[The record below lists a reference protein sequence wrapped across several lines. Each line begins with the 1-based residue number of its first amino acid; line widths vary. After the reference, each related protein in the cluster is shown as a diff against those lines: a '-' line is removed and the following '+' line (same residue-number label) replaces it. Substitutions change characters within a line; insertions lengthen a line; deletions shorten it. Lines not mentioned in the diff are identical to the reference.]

1 MEGGQYKMNS
11 IRIKQIVASQ
21 LLEKG
26 IEDYEIYILEKP
38 FGYVVQIKYDG
49 NKYLNEIFDKD
60 GNTIYPLS
68 QIKKYSGPI
77 YDNENFEIIDK
88 KRN

>member
-1 MEGGQYKMNS
+1 MNS

-38 FGYVVQIKYDG
+38 FGYVVQIKYEHEERQ
-49 NKYLNEIFDKD
+49 KHLNTILDTD
-60 GNTIYPLS
+60 GNTVYPLS
-68 QIKKYSGPI
+68 QIKKDSGPI
-77 YDNENFEIIDK
+77 YETETCEIIDYKRK
-88 KRN
+88 KTY

>member
-1 MEGGQYKMNS
+1 MNS

-26 IEDYEIYILEKP
+26 IEDYKIYILEKP
-38 FGYVVQIKYDG
+38 FGYVVQMKYKEGNG

-68 QIKKYSGPI
+68 QIKKDSGPI
-77 YDNENFEIIDK
+77 YETETCEIIDYKRK
-88 KRN
+88 KTY